1 MKSKERKEVI
11 KMDDDDRTFEG
22 VDEAIDF
29 MYNDDCFEDNM
40 SYD

>member
-22 VDEAIDF
+22 VDEALDF
-29 MYNDDCFEDNM
+29 MFPDGGFDDNM